1 MARSR
6 VATCIYLWRSYDSPV
21 TCICI
26 MKERDGEGEREG
38 GREKEREKQI
48 FINQKPNPN

>member
-1 MARSR
+1 MYM
-6 VATCIYLWRSYDSPV
+6 YLWRSYDSPV

-38 GREKEREKQI
+38 GREREKQI